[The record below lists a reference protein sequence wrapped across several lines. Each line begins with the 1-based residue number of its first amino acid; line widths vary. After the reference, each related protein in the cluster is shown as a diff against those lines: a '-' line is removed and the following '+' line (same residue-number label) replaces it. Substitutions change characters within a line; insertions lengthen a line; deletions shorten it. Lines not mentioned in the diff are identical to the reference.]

1 MTLDTIKIDT
11 RLIVSAT
18 EDFDLKSLE
27 LWSSIGYGDAKEALD
42 EIDRYDV
49 SPEMQPAKDELKLA
63 LQDFKWACYYS
74 ERGAKYYDA
83 DDLETSGRYVKSATK
98 HLEKHTDLLPE
109 ITTPTPTPVV
119 IPSTNPEVEK
129 DSEKEWDKTFGGPGN
144 DFAESVQQ
152 TSDGGYILA
161 GYTESYGAG
170 DYDFWLVK
178 VDSNGNKQ
186 WDKTFGGTDK
196 ENEASVQ
203 QTSDG
208 GYIIAGNTFSYG
220 AGSYDIWLIKTNSNG
235 EKLWDKTFGG
245 TNYDDARSVQQTSDG
260 GYILAGSTES
270 YGAGKRDVWLIKTDS
285 NGNKQ
290 WDKTFGGTDI
300 DWVKSVQQ
308 TSDGGYILAGS
319 TFSYGAGDGDVWLI
333 KIDSNGNKQWDKTFG
348 GTEFDKAF
356 SVQQTSDSGYIL
368 IGETESYGAGD
379 DDIWLI
385 KTDSNG
391 NKQWDKTF
399 GGASLDFASSVQQTS
414 DGGYILIGST
424 ELYGAGEDDLWLI
437 KIKGKQKEPSV
448 PVPGFGVIFAIC
460 SVLAV
465 AFGLRKRR
473 WIRD

>member
-1 MTLDTIKIDT
+1 M
-11 RLIVSAT
+11 
-18 EDFDLKSLE
+18 
-27 LWSSIGYGDAKEALD
+27 
-42 EIDRYDV
+42 
-49 SPEMQPAKDELKLA
+49 
-63 LQDFKWACYYS
+63 
-74 ERGAKYYDA
+74 
-83 DDLETSGRYVKSATK
+83 
-98 HLEKHTDLLPE
+98 LPE

-220 AGSYDIWLIKTNSNG
+220 AGSYDIWLIKTNSNGEKLWDKTFGGASYERVWSAQQTSDGGYIIAGNTKSYGAGDNDVWLIKTNSNG